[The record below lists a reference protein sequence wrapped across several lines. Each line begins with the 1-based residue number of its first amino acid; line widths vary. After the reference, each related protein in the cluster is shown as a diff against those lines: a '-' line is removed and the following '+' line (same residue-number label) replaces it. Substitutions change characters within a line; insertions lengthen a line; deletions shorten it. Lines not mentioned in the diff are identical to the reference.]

1 MKKGFRLEFIL
12 LVLII
17 ALAAFLRFYKLSEY
31 MTFLGDEGRDVLMVK
46 RILTTLDIPLI
57 GPPMSVGNIYLGPLY
72 YYMMTIPMAVF
83 WLNPVAAA
91 GMVAL
96 IGTLTVGLVY
106 FLTREWFGKT
116 AAFVAGFLYAV
127 STVNIIYSRSSWNPN
142 PVPFFTLLSFIGI
155 YLSHKYKNYKWLL
168 LTGVSFAFALQMHY
182 ITLLL
187 LPILFLLW
195 LYELTLLHLK
205 RRNLESFFVFSIGAL
220 LLFGLLMS
228 PLIIFDIKHQWVNF
242 HAFQNLVLGKD
253 AAVSVSLAEKLK
265 DIPNIYVNKLVGRY
279 MTGEAVSLSLIIAAL
294 SLISF
299 VGLILKQIKIKKLF
313 YPGLILT
320 VWFLIGVL
328 GVSLIRLE
336 LTDHYLNFLN
346 PVPYLLIAGLLSL
359 IKNGKLQI
367 LTATLIVL
375 TLGFINFQKSPLI
388 QAPSNQ
394 LKRTQEV
401 ANFVIKEAGGK
412 PFNFALI
419 AERNYDSAYQF
430 YLDVYNHKPKQVP
443 FEITDQLF
451 VVCED
456 KVCEPINHP
465 KYEIA
470 AFGWAKIESV
480 KDFEGVKVFKLVAN
494 KTGEPQ

>member
-187 LPILFLLW
+187 LPIMF
-195 LYELTLLHLK
+195 
-205 RRNLESFFVFSIGAL
+205 
-220 LLFGLLMS
+220 
-228 PLIIFDIKHQWVNF
+228 FDIKHQWVNF

-279 MTGEAVSLSLIIAAL
+279 MTGEAVSLSLIVAAL

-346 PVPYLLIAGLLSL
+346 
-359 IKNGKLQI
+359 
-367 LTATLIVL
+367 
-375 TLGFINFQKSPLI
+375 
-388 QAPSNQ
+388 
-394 LKRTQEV
+394 
-401 ANFVIKEAGGK
+401 
-412 PFNFALI
+412 
-419 AERNYDSAYQF
+419 
-430 YLDVYNHKPKQVP
+430 
-443 FEITDQLF
+443 
-451 VVCED
+451 
-456 KVCEPINHP
+456 
-465 KYEIA
+465 
-470 AFGWAKIESV
+470 
-480 KDFEGVKVFKLVAN
+480 
-494 KTGEPQ
+494 

>member
-242 HAFQNLVLGKD
+242 HAFQ
-253 AAVSVSLAEKLK
+253 
-265 DIPNIYVNKLVGRY
+265 RY
-279 MTGEAVSLSLIIAAL
+279 TKYLC
-294 SLISF
+294 
-299 VGLILKQIKIKKLF
+299 KQTC
-313 YPGLILT
+313 G
-320 VWFLIGVL
+320 
-328 GVSLIRLE
+328 
-336 LTDHYLNFLN
+336 
-346 PVPYLLIAGLLSL
+346 
-359 IKNGKLQI
+359 
-367 LTATLIVL
+367 
-375 TLGFINFQKSPLI
+375 
-388 QAPSNQ
+388 
-394 LKRTQEV
+394 
-401 ANFVIKEAGGK
+401 
-412 PFNFALI
+412 
-419 AERNYDSAYQF
+419 
-430 YLDVYNHKPKQVP
+430 
-443 FEITDQLF
+443 
-451 VVCED
+451 
-456 KVCEPINHP
+456 
-465 KYEIA
+465 
-470 AFGWAKIESV
+470 
-480 KDFEGVKVFKLVAN
+480 
-494 KTGEPQ
+494 